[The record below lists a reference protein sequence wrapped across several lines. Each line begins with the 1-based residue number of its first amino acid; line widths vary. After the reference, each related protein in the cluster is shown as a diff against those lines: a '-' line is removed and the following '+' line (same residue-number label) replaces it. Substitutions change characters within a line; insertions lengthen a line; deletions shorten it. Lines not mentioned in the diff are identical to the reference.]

1 MLQQVYAL
9 CHVCVCLFFAL
20 GGWQM
25 LFSFKFNG
33 GLITKS
39 YWKIVWGL
47 YRILGKFLNFEEVTG
62 WEHLTK

>member
-25 LFSFKFNG
+25 LFSFKFKG

-47 YRILGKFLNFEEVTG
+47 YRIL
-62 WEHLTK
+62 